1 MEDEIRPKA
10 LMVPFDKFVV
20 LDLLPPEQY
29 KTVFSGM
36 RWYVEQGREP
46 EDLVPLEKM
55 AFETLRPFLDENIK
69 TYQRKVQTQREN
81 GARGGRPRKPSE
93 THGFSAK
100 PNETHKNQSTK
111 VKVQSTKDKVQS
123 SSRENDCVLT
133 TTTERIVREFESRV
147 CKLSDLGQAEL
158 EGYVQRLGP
167 ELVQTILTKCMD
179 LGGHSWAYA
188 RRALAEA
195 ETQGCK
201 SVEEYQLTHPVGAG
215 RNRRVDRK
223 QPSGQDFLGTAAL
236 DTSLRRLKKAVGARP
251 EAPETS

>member
-133 TTTERIVREFESRV
+133 TTTEKILWMLDVWGSKSCCKTKTSAYLYTLRFFWWAWVDYASRTAKNSPLGCFCAVVAAVAAAVRI
-147 CKLSDLGQAEL
+147 
-158 EGYVQRLGP
+158 
-167 ELVQTILTKCMD
+167 
-179 LGGHSWAYA
+179 
-188 RRALAEA
+188 
-195 ETQGCK
+195 
-201 SVEEYQLTHPVGAG
+201 HPWI
-215 RNRRVDRK
+215 RFIK
-223 QPSGQDFLGTAAL
+223 F
-236 DTSLRRLKKAVGARP
+236 
-251 EAPETS
+251 